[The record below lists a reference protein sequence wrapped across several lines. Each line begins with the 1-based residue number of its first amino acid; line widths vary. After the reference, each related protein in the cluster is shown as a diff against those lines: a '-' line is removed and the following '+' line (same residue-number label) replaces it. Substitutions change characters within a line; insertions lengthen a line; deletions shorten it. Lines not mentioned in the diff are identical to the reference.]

1 MELSPEERQK
11 IYEEEKQRIEDE
23 QKQKKAS
30 ASSDTGLDSHVAGL
44 LCYIGLWIT
53 GIIFLVIEKKDP
65 FVRFHALQSIIVFG
79 VLTVIS
85 IALSNIPFIGGMLGA
100 LIGILIFI
108 LWIVLMIKAYQGE
121 RYIIPVAGDIAAKS
135 LPKSTGESKADVEK
149 QEDVKKEDEA
159 QAAPEAPA
167 AAKRADDLERKVD
180 KAFKHSRAGRIA
192 ASTIAIIWSIALL
205 VFFCFFSSYI
215 AFYQAHG
222 DNLTR
227 TPILTGA
234 YFDWLPILVT
244 TLLVTIA
251 GHIILI
257 SYDRYWLRQ
266 IIHIIINIFSI
277 VAVVSLLVI
286 FPFNFAA
293 GGDMGLASTLSII
306 TTIVLI
312 AIAVGVGIATLVIL
326 IKLIVYLVS
335 GPNSDPTRL

>member
-1 MELSPEERQK
+1 
-11 IYEEEKQRIEDE
+11 
-23 QKQKKAS
+23 
-30 ASSDTGLDSHVAGL
+30 
-44 LCYIGLWIT
+44 
-53 GIIFLVIEKKDP
+53 
-65 FVRFHALQSIIVFG
+65 
-79 VLTVIS
+79 LTVIG
-85 IALSNIPFIGGMLGA
+85 IVLSNIPFVGGVLGA

-135 LPKSTGESKADVEK
+135 FPEGTGEKEADVEK
-149 QEDVKKEDEA
+149 QDDSKKEGEA
-159 QAAPEAPA
+159 QATAEAPA
-167 AAKRADDLERKVD
+167 KSKRADDLEHKID
-180 KAFKHSRAGRIA
+180 TALKHSRAGRIA
-192 ASTIAIIWSIALL
+192 ASTIVIIWSIALL
-205 VFFCFFSSYI
+205 IFFCFFSSYI

-222 DNLTR
+222 DNWTR
-227 TPILTGA
+227 TPILTGE
-234 YFDWLPILVT
+234 YFEWLPILVT

-266 IIHIIINIFSI
+266 IVNIIINIFSI

-293 GGDMGLASTLSII
+293 GGDMSLASTLSII

>member
-11 IYEEEKQRIEDE
+11 IYEEEKQKIEEE

-30 ASSDTGLDSHVAGL
+30 VSSDTGLESNVAGL
-44 LCYIGLWIT
+44 LCYVAGWIT

-79 VLTVIS
+79 VLTVIC
-85 IALSNIPFIGGMLGA
+85 IALSNIPFIGGVLGA

-135 LPKSTGESKADVEK
+135 FNQGEAADETKTDK
-149 QEDVKKEDEA
+149 QEEKRAEEA

-167 AAKRADDLERKVD
+167 VSKRTDDLKRKID
-180 KAFKHSRAGRIA
+180 TSLKHSRAGRIA

-215 AFYQAHG
+215 AFYQAHEG
-222 DNLTR
+222 NLTR
-227 TPILTGA
+227 TPILTGE
-234 YFDWLPILVT
+234 YFEWLPILVT

-266 IIHIIINIFSI
+266 IVHIIINIFSI
-277 VAVVSLLVI
+277 VAVVSLLII

-293 GGDMGLASTLSII
+293 GGDMSLASTLSII

-326 IKLIVYLVS
+326 IKLIIYLVS
-335 GPNSDPTRL
+335 GPNSDPSRL

>member
-1 MELSPEERQK
+1 MDLSPEERQK
-11 IYEEEKQRIEDE
+11 IYEEEKKRIETE
-23 QKQKKAS
+23 QEEKKAFV
-30 ASSDTGLDSHVAGL
+30 SSDTGMESNVAGL
-44 LCYIGLWIT
+44 LCYVGLWVT

-79 VLTVIS
+79 VLTVIC
-85 IALSNIPFIGGMLGA
+85 IALSNIPFIGGVLGA

-121 RYIIPVAGDIAAKS
+121 QYIIPIAGDIAAKS
-135 LPKSTGESKADVEK
+135 FPKSTGESVADVEK
-149 QEDVKKEDEA
+149 REDVKKEDKA
-159 QAAPEAPA
+159 QAAPKAPVTS
-167 AAKRADDLERKVD
+167 KQADDLEHKID
-180 KAFKHSRAGRIA
+180 TALKHSRAGRIA

-215 AFYQAHG
+215 AFYQARG
-222 DNLTR
+222 DNWTR
-227 TPILTGA
+227 TPILTGE
-234 YFDWLPILVT
+234 YFEWLPVLVA

-266 IIHIIINIFSI
+266 IVHIIINIFSV
-277 VAVVSLLVI
+277 VAVVSLLII

-312 AIAVGVGIATLVIL
+312 AIAVGMGIATLVIL

-335 GPNSDPTRL
+335 GPNSDPSRL

>member
-1 MELSPEERQK
+1 MDLSPEDRQK
-11 IYEEEKQRIEDE
+11 IYEEEKQRIEAE
-23 QKQKKAS
+23 QEKKKAS
-30 ASSDTGLDSHVAGL
+30 ASSDTGMESNVAGL

-53 GIIFLVIEKKDP
+53 GIIFLVIEKKDQ

-85 IALSNIPFIGGMLGA
+85 IVLSNIPFIGGILGA

-121 RYIIPVAGDIAAKS
+121 RYSIPVAGDIAAKS
-135 LPKSTGESKADVEK
+135 FPQSTEESKVDIEK
-149 QEDVKKEDEA
+149 EEDAKKEDESK
-159 QAAPEAPA
+159 AAPEAS
-167 AAKRADDLERKVD
+167 AKARGTDDLEHKID
-180 KAFKHSRAGRIA
+180 SALKHSRAGRVA
-192 ASTIAIIWSIALL
+192 ASAIAIIWSIALL
-205 VFFCFFSSYI
+205 VFFCFFSSYV

-222 DNLTR
+222 DSWTR

-234 YFDWLPILVT
+234 YFEWLPILVT

-266 IIHIIINIFSI
+266 IIHIIINIFSV

-293 GGDMGLASTLSII
+293 GGNMNLASTLSII

-312 AIAVGVGIATLVIL
+312 AIAIGVGIATIVIL

>member
-11 IYEEEKQRIEDE
+11 IYEEEKQKIEEE
-23 QKQKKAS
+23 QKQKKVS
-30 ASSDTGLDSHVAGL
+30 VSSDTGMESNVAGL
-44 LCYIGLWIT
+44 LCYIGLWVT

-79 VLTVIS
+79 VLTVIC
-85 IALSNIPFIGGMLGA
+85 IALSNIPFIGGVLGA

-135 LPKSTGESKADVEK
+135 FTQGEAADETKTDK
-149 QEDVKKEDEA
+149 QEEKRAEEA
-159 QAAPEAPA
+159 QAAPEVPA
-167 AAKRADDLERKVD
+167 VSKPEGDLEHKID
-180 KAFKHSRAGRIA
+180 TALKHSRAGRIA

-222 DNLTR
+222 DNWTR
-227 TPILTGA
+227 TPILTGE
-234 YFDWLPILVT
+234 YFEWLPILVT

-277 VAVVSLLVI
+277 VAVVSLLII

-293 GGDMGLASTLSII
+293 GGDMGLASTLSIV

-326 IKLIVYLVS
+326 IKLIIYLVS
-335 GPNSDPTRL
+335 GPSSDPSRL